1 MMSQCNETFDRI
13 AHQLGGFSCRNAP
26 AIVHLRNPLSLTNWT
41 LPVLELMMVFG
52 AALALWW
59 SIRRLRRDNDPTN
72 LALWI
77 ASIVYLLATEIPLY
91 FPDRF
96 GMQDRIGVVFDHN
109 VFTMQFLYERLPLY
123 IVALYPAVATLAFE
137 IVRVLGVFGRR
148 HGLHFGSVCV
158 GFVHQCFYEVFDQ
171 LGPQLRWWQ
180 WNTDNPINHPMF
192 ASVPMTSVYIF
203 ATLGPAV
210 LTFLVMWFVGRH
222 VARDKAFGGLSFAW
236 RTVAAGLLVPV
247 GVAILS
253 VPSSLFSGHV
263 RHPGRRLRSGD
274 RGLRVDSDPDPGAA
288 VARSDATTAAP
299 NVFLGVFGPVY
310 LGVLAAL
317 WISALPGYFGAEHGI
332 TSDATPTGS
341 LPYAALC
348 FTLAVVWVVMDEPPA
363 ARRRKRKGPSPVPR
377 LRCSRRPAPG
387 SRCVR

>member
-1 MMSQCNETFDRI
+1 MSQCNETFDKI
-13 AHQLGGFSCRNAP
+13 AHQVGGFTCQHAP

-59 SIRRLRRDNDPTN
+59 SLRRLRRNNDPTN

-109 VFTMQFLYERLPLY
+109 VFTVQFLYERLPLY

-148 HGLHFGSVCV
+148 RGLLLGSVCV

-192 ASVPMTSVYIF
+192 ASVPMTSMYIF

-222 VARDKAFGGLSFAW
+222 VPRGKAFGGPSFGW
-236 RTVAAGLLVPV
+236 RTVVAGLLVPV

-253 VPSSLFSGHV
+253 VPSSLFSGNV
-263 RHPGRRLRSGD
+263 RAQAVVFAVEIAVFALVAAPILLRQWHGR
-274 RGLRVDSDPDPGAA
+274 VMA
-288 VARSDATTAAP
+288 AAP
-299 NVFLGVFGPVY
+299 NVFLAVFGPIY

-317 WISALPGYFGAEHGI
+317 WISAPASARPAKGLTY
-332 TSDATPTGS
+332 ATIC
-341 LPYAALC
+341 LALAG
-348 FTLAVVWVVMDEPPA
+348 LWLVMALTASREVKEA
-363 ARRRKRKGPSPVPR
+363 KGPVTR
-377 LRCSRRPAPG
+377 AEAQ
-387 SRCVR
+387 V